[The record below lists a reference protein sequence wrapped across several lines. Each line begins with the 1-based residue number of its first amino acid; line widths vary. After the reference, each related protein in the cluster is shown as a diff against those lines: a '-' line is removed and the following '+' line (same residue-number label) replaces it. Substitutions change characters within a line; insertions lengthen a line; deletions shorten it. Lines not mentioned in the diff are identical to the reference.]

1 VSEPDAGQAGPRR
14 RLAALDLPAYRAL
27 IGREIGASGWHRID
41 QAMIDAFAEL
51 TFDQQFIHVDPV
63 RAGATPLGG
72 TVAHGFLALS
82 LLSHFAHQVVPPVA
96 GSVMSVNY
104 GIEKLRFLA
113 PVRAGAR
120 VRGCFK
126 VLDLRERRPG
136 EWLLVLDVRVEIE
149 GGDKPALIAEW
160 LGLHVIS

>member
-1 VSEPDAGQAGPRR
+1 MSDPYAAHPAPRR
-14 RLAALDLPAYRAL
+14 RPAPLELAAYRAL
-27 IGREIGASGWHRID
+27 IGREIGASGWQQID

-63 RAGATPLGG
+63 RAGATALGG

-82 LLSHFAHQVVPPVA
+82 LLSHFARQVVPPLA

-120 VRGCFK
+120 VRGRFTLK
-126 VLDLRERRPG
+126 DLRERRAG

-160 LGLHVIS
+160 LGLHVIP

>member
-1 VSEPDAGQAGPRR
+1 MSDPYAGNPGSRR
-14 RLAALDLPAYRAL
+14 RLAALELPAYRGL
-27 IGREIGASGWHRID
+27 IGREIGASGWHQID

-63 RAGATPLGG
+63 RAGATALGG

-82 LLSHFAHQVVPPVA
+82 LLSHFAYQVVPPLA
-96 GSVMSVNY
+96 GAVMSVNY

-120 VRGCFK
+120 VRGRFAMK
-126 VLDLRERRPG
+126 DLRERRAG

>member
-1 VSEPDAGQAGPRR
+1 MSDPPAGQPGRR
-14 RLAALDLPAYRAL
+14 RLAALDLPAYQAL
-27 IGREIGASGWHRID
+27 IGREIGTSGWHQID
-41 QAMIDAFAEL
+41 QAAIDAFAEL

-63 RAGATPLGG
+63 RASATSLGG

-82 LLSHFAHQVVPPVA
+82 LLSHFAYQVVPPLA

-120 VRGCFK
+120 VRGRFAVK
-126 VLDLRERRPG
+126 DLRERRPG

-149 GGDKPALIAEW
+149 GGDKPALSAEW
-160 LGLHVIS
+160 LGLHVLS

>member
-1 VSEPDAGQAGPRR
+1 VSGR

-27 IGREIGASGWHRID
+27 LGREIGSSGWHQID
-41 QAMIDAFAEL
+41 QPMIDAFAEL
-51 TFDQQFIHVDPV
+51 TFDRQFIHVDPV
-63 RAGATPLGG
+63 RAGATAFGG

-96 GSVMSVNY
+96 RAVMSVNY

-120 VRGCFK
+120 VRGRFALK
-126 VLDLRERRPG
+126 DLRERRPG

-160 LGLHVIS
+160 LGLHVIA

>member
-1 VSEPDAGQAGPRR
+1 MSDPDAGHPGQWR
-14 RLAALDLPAYRAL
+14 RLAALELPAYRGL
-27 IGREIGASGWHRID
+27 IGREIGTSGWHQID

-72 TVAHGFLALS
+72 TVAHGFLALA
-82 LLSHFAHQVVPPVA
+82 LLSHFAYQVVPPLA
-96 GSVMSVNY
+96 GAVMSVNY

-120 VRGCFK
+120 VRGRFAVK
-126 VLDLRERRPG
+126 DLRERRAG

-160 LGLHVIS
+160 LGLHVMS